1 MHICSYAGPVAGGCI
16 SALHCRRA
24 AENVF
29 SHTSAHTPVA
39 VVVVGTVEIIWAQH
53 VGCCTNFMRVYMQTT
68 HMRAHAHTH
77 TEPLRCAIE
86 TNNQNRTKCLAME
99 ESKHTHTRP
108 QSGATRCVFQP
119 CGAYKCS
126 TFDRWGNYVQQ
137 QQQHL
142 VLNIQ

>member
-77 TEPLRCAIE
+77 TQSRYDAPLKPTTRTE
-86 TNNQNRTKCLAME
+86 QNAWQWRKAN
-99 ESKHTHTRP
+99 THTRP